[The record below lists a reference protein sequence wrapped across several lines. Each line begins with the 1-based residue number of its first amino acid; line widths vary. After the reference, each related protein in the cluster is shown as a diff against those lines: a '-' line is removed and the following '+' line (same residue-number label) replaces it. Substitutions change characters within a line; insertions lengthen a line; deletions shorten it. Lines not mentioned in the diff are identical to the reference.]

1 MNSARQIGEI
11 VNLNAREINKILH
24 EKGLLD
30 GTPGKW
36 TLTELGKKY
45 GEIRKKDNGEGG

>member
-1 MNSARQIGEI
+1 MKSARQIGEI

-30 GTPGKW
+30 GTPGNW